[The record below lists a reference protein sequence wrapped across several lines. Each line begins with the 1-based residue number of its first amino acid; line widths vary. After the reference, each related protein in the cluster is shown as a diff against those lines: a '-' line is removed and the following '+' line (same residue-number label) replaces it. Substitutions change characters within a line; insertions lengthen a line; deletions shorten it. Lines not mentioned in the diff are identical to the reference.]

1 MIIAIDGPAGSGKS
15 TIAKIIAETL
25 RFRYINT
32 GAMYRA
38 VAWHAQELGVDLNNT
53 AGIGRVAAE
62 IKIDFVP
69 DPQGQR
75 ILVGGIDVT
84 RTLKSETV
92 GTGAAIVASQPQ
104 VREAMTAKQREMG
117 KSGDVVMEG
126 RDIGSVV
133 FPQAD
138 RKFYIDADP
147 EERGRRRY
155 RELKGKHADVDLAT
169 IIEQIR
175 QRDHEDAN
183 RKIAPLIRATDAIY
197 VNTTQMK
204 IEEVVTLALRHI
216 DPGAGRE

>member
-15 TIAKIIAETL
+15 TIAKILAETL

-38 VAWHAQELGVDLNNT
+38 VAWHAQELGVDLHNT

-69 DPQGQR
+69 DSQGQR

-155 RELKGKHADVDLAT
+155 QELKGKHADVDLAT
-169 IIEQIR
+169 IVEQIR
-175 QRDHEDAN
+175 QRDYEDAS
-183 RKIAPLIRATDAIY
+183 RKIAPLIRAADAIY

-204 IEEVVTLALRHI
+204 IEEVVTLTLRHI
-216 DPGAGRE
+216 APGANRE